1 MSTKTPDF
9 LGMDDEE
16 FQNLNYPP
24 SAEGEVE
31 ETEEI
36 ETLDP
41 TPENEIE
48 NVEELPDDSDK
59 PAGENDSP
67 IEPEEPEVPV
77 DEDSTDPE
85 KEEPEKEAEIE
96 DEIPKKDGKESE
108 KLEKED
114 PEKQET
120 EAPVDYKAFYEKVMA
135 PFNANGKTIQL
146 NSPEEAIQLQQMGA
160 NYTRKMQDIAPYR
173 KVLLMLENNKLLDE
187 DKLSYLIDLDRKN
200 PDAIKKLVKDSG
212 IDPIDI
218 DTEEESTYRTG
229 NHRVSDEEAAFRGV
243 LDELGSNPNGK
254 ETLHLI
260 NTQWD
265 QASKEVLWTQPEV
278 MQVIHEQRSN
288 GIYDRIATEV
298 ERQRTLGAI
307 PPQVPF
313 LQAYKKIGDDLAQ
326 AGAFNDLVQQTPAP
340 VQQPQ
345 PSAAPVAKRVA
356 SPKSPVA
363 NGDKASAASPT
374 RSTPRKAATIVN
386 PLSLPDDEFEK
397 QFANWQGRV

>member
-9 LGMDDEE
+9 LGMADEE

-24 SAEGEVE
+24 SSEGEVE
-31 ETEEI
+31 EVEEI
-36 ETLDP
+36 ETLE
-41 TPENEIE
+41 TELKEEVE
-48 NVEELPDDSDK
+48 NVEELSNDPD
-59 PAGENDSP
+59 
-67 IEPEEPEVPV
+67 EPTEGDDPSTESEEPEVPV
-77 DEDSTDPE
+77 GEVSSDPE
-85 KEEPEKEAEIE
+85 KEEVEEENEIG
-96 DEIPKKDGKESE
+96 DEVSE
-108 KLEKED
+108 KDVKETKE
-114 PEKQET
+114 PETVAE
-120 EAPVDYKAFYEKVMA
+120 VDYKTFYEKVMA

-146 NSPEEAIQLQQMGA
+146 KTPEEAIQLQQMGA

-187 DKLSYLIDLDRKN
+187 DKLSYLIDLDKKN

-243 LDELGSNPNGK
+243 LEELGSNPNGK
-254 ETLHLI
+254 ETLQLI

-278 MQVIHEQRSN
+278 MQVIHEQKSN
-288 GIYDRIATEV
+288 GIYDRIATEI
-298 ERQRTLGAI
+298 ERQRTLGMI

-340 VQQPQ
+340 VQQTQTP
-345 PSAAPVAKRVA
+345 APVAKRVA

>member
-9 LGMDDEE
+9 LGMADEE

-24 SAEGEVE
+24 SSEGEVE
-31 ETEEI
+31 EVEEI
-36 ETLDP
+36 ETLE
-41 TPENEIE
+41 PELEEETE
-48 NVEELPDDSDK
+48 NVEELSNDPDEPTEGDDS
-59 PAGENDSP
+59 PTES
-67 IEPEEPEVPV
+67 EEPEVSV
-77 DEDSTDPE
+77 GEVSSDPE
-85 KEEPEKEAEIE
+85 KEEVEEENEIG
-96 DEIPKKDGKESE
+96 DEVSE
-108 KLEKED
+108 KDVKETKE
-114 PEKQET
+114 PETVAE
-120 EAPVDYKAFYEKVMA
+120 VDYKTFYEKVMA

-146 NSPEEAIQLQQMGA
+146 KTPEEAIQLQQMGA

-187 DKLSYLIDLDRKN
+187 DKLSYLIDLDKKN

-243 LDELGSNPNGK
+243 LEELGSNPNGK
-254 ETLHLI
+254 ETLQLI

-278 MQVIHEQRSN
+278 MQVIHEQKSN
-288 GIYDRIATEV
+288 GIYDRIATEI
-298 ERQRTLGAI
+298 ERQRTLGMI

-313 LQAYKKIGDDLAQ
+313 LQAYKKIGDELAQ

-340 VQQPQ
+340 VQQTQTP
-345 PSAAPVAKRVA
+345 APVAKRVA

>member
-24 SAEGEVE
+24 SVEGEVE

-36 ETLDP
+36 ETP
-41 TPENEIE
+41 ESTPENEIE
-48 NVEELPDDSDK
+48 NVEELPDDSDE
-59 PAGENDSP
+59 PTGEDVP
-67 IEPEEPEVPV
+67 TTEAEEPEVPV
-77 DEDSTDPE
+77 GEDSPDPE
-85 KEEPEKEAEIE
+85 EEEPEKEAEIE
-96 DEIPKKDGKESE
+96 SEIPKREGKESE
-108 KLEKED
+108 KLEKE
-114 PEKQET
+114 ET

-135 PFNANGKTIQL
+135 PFTANGKTIQL

-173 KVLLMLENNKLLDE
+173 KVLLMLENNQLLDE
-187 DKLSYLIDLDRKN
+187 DKLSYLIDLDKKN
-200 PDAIKKLVKDSG
+200 PEAIKKLVKDAG

-218 DTEEESTYRTG
+218 DIEEESTYRTG

-254 ETLHLI
+254 ETLQLI

-288 GIYDRIATEV
+288 GIYDRIATEI
-298 ERQRTLGAI
+298 ERQRTLGMI

-326 AGAFNDLVQQTPAP
+326 AGAFNDLVHQTPAP

-345 PSAAPVAKRVA
+345 PPAAPVAKRVA